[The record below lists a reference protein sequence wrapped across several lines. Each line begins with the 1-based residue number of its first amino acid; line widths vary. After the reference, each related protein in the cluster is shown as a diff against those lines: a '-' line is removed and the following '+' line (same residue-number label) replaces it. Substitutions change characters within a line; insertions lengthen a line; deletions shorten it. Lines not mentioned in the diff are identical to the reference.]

1 MGGACSSSIALIA
14 ASEKERRCEPRPNS
28 ANHASA
34 FVLGTVTSDLPYG
47 PKRSQGT
54 AEVIL

>member
-1 MGGACSSSIALIA
+1 MGGACSSSISLIPA
-14 ASEKERRCEPRPNS
+14 FEKERRCEPRPNS
-28 ANHASA
+28 ANHAFA

-47 PKRSQGT
+47 PKRSLGT